1 MFKQLLFE
9 IVENILFITTH
20 NNVPEKRLYM
30 YETNERKRKKNL
42 VKCWS
47 LIFIIAF
54 GKKGKKKFSTSL
66 YCSFRYNKRK
76 EKEEKK
82 TNNK

>member
-1 MFKQLLFE
+1 MFPRNDC
-9 IVENILFITTH
+9 I
-20 NNVPEKRLYM
+20 
-30 YETNERKRKKNL
+30 YETNERRKKNL

-54 GKKGKKKFSTSL
+54 GKRQKKFLRPFIAPFVIIKERKKK
-66 YCSFRYNKRK
+66 K
-76 EKEEKK
+76 KK

>member
-20 NNVPEKRLYM
+20 NNVPQKRLYIR
-30 YETNERKRKKNL
+30 NERT
-42 VKCWS
+42 
-47 LIFIIAF
+47 
-54 GKKGKKKFSTSL
+54 KKKKLSKMLVINIYYSFWKKAKKISTSL

-82 TNNK
+82 N